1 AVAFAGAPS
10 RPRPLRERKESVTMA
25 EFGENKSAVG
35 PPVAGWKAASG
46 GAGASLE
53 THREEPVS
61 NGNCG
66 APDTVKRVQNES
78 SCESPTWEGTGPD
91 SASKAIPRRSSLIK
105 DGSRAGR
112 ERKKTVSF
120 SSSLSEK
127 KISSAA
133 DCIHSMVEGS
143 ELKKI
148 RTNSRV
154 YQRYYLL
161 DAGLQALC
169 WEPSKKESDKARI
182 SLASIREVRTG
193 RNTETFRTSGVY
205 EQISED
211 CAFSIIYG
219 EMYESLDLVANSAE
233 VANIWVTGLRYLMQY
248 GKHALDMLASSQDS
262 LRLIWLEQ
270 LFSSAADSDRQEDI
284 EEGIRLQS
292 AIRMILNVNPGVSS
306 TKVEH
311 RFKELQRVREKMCG
325 LSLDNGSGVR
335 DHSDNKSQTGR
346 NERVTKQEFIE
357 VFHDFCTRPEIY
369 FLLVQFS
376 SNKEFLD
383 TKDLMRF
390 LEAEQGMAQVSEET
404 SLKLIHSHEP
414 SEEGRQ
420 QGYLS
425 LDGFTSYLTSAE
437 CQLFDREHNIV
448 CQDMSQ
454 PLSHYYINSSHNT
467 YLIEDQFRGP
477 SDISG
482 YIRALKMGC
491 RCVEVDVWDGPDDAP
506 VVCTGHTLSP
516 PLSLRCVLEAIG
528 KFAFVASDYP
538 LIVCIENHC
547 SLQQQKVMWQHL
559 IRILGERLYSDPPD
573 TGESYLPS
581 PHALRHRILLK
592 GKKLGPGPDGEDGE
606 VSEEDEGAEM
616 CQKMKAA
623 NSSGA
628 APGGNEKDTVQKSV
642 SFIAVTQTNPL
653 LPPKR
658 FQLLKELSDLVTLCR
673 SVSFIDF
680 PTSTKSQK
688 PWELC
693 SFHESLAVR
702 LAGESPGD
710 FVNHNKHFLSR
721 VYPSPMRIDSS
732 NMNPQDLWKCGCQI
746 VSMNFQTAGLMMDL
760 NTAWFRQ
767 NGNCGYVLRP
777 AIMRQEVSYF
787 SADTRDTVPGVSPQ
801 LLHVK
806 VISGQNLPKPR
817 GSEAKGDV
825 VDPYVYV
832 EIHGIP
838 ADCTERHTR
847 TVTQNGDNP
856 IFDESFEFQINLP
869 ELAMVRF
876 VVLDDDFIGDEF
888 IGQYTIP
895 LECLQPGYRHVPLQS
910 LTGEELPHAKLFVH
924 VALTNR
930 RGGGKP
936 HKRGLSVRKARKGRD
951 YTALRDLGV
960 RAVDDVFKMAAP
972 LLREATD
979 LRENMQNSVAVF
991 RELCGVSAV
1000 ANLMQCVLALGSR
1013 VSGPDGAPLLL
1024 FDLQDHF
1031 PTLEPQGPMPDVLRR
1046 VVATYEMMVQASR
1059 AVIEFSDGI
1068 HDRILYIQTT
1078 AMESHEKLQSLAAK
1092 EGLKGRKVSRALESF
1107 SWNITILKGQ
1117 ADLLKHAKA
1126 EVQENMKQVH
1136 DAALTGNLTKESV
1149 GVRRVRSQTR
1159 RGPEDKLTTSA
1170 RGPSA

>member
-1 AVAFAGAPS
+1 
-10 RPRPLRERKESVTMA
+10 MA
-25 EFGENKSAVG
+25 EFRDKKQCAVG
-35 PPVAGWKAASG
+35 SPVADWKAASG
-46 GAGASLE
+46 GAGANLVD
-53 THREEPVS
+53 RGEPVS
-61 NGNCG
+61 NGNCS
-66 APDTVKRVQNES
+66 ATSDPVRRVQKQS
-78 SCESPTWEGTGPD
+78 SCESPTWESAGSD

-148 RTNSRV
+148 RPNSRV
-154 YQRYYLL
+154 YQRYYML
-161 DAGLQALC
+161 DTGLQALC

-182 SLASIREVRTG
+182 SLTSIREVRTG
-193 RNTETFRTSGVY
+193 RNTDTFRTSGVY

-219 EMYESLDLVANSAE
+219 DVYENLDLVANSAE

-262 LRLIWLEQ
+262 LRLDWLEQ
-270 LFSSAADSDRQEDI
+270 LFSSTAVSEGLED
-284 EEGIRLQS
+284 EDEGIRLRSAVKLIQS
-292 AIRMILNVNPGVSS
+292 VNPGVSS
-306 TKVEH
+306 GKVEH
-311 RFKELQRVREKMCG
+311 RFKELQRVREKVSG
-325 LSLDNGSGVR
+325 LMLNNGSGVK
-335 DHSDNKSQTGR
+335 DHVETKRPLGR
-346 NERVTKQEFIE
+346 NERVTKPEFIE

-390 LEAEQGMAQVSEET
+390 LEAEQGMTQVSEET
-404 SLKLIHSHEP
+404 SLKLIQSHEP
-414 SEEGRQ
+414 SEKGRQ

-437 CQLFDREHNIV
+437 CNLFDREHGAV

-467 YLIEDQFRGP
+467 YLIEDQFKGP

-491 RCVEVDVWDGPDDAP
+491 RCVEVDVWDGSDEEP

-528 KFAFVASDYP
+528 RFAFAASDYP
-538 LIVCIENHC
+538 LILCVENHC
-547 SLQQQKVMWQHL
+547 SLHQQETMWKHL
-559 IRILGERLYSDPPD
+559 MGVLGDKLYISPPD
-573 TGESYLPS
+573 EEDSYLPS
-581 PHALRHRILLK
+581 PHVLRHRILLK
-592 GKKLGPGPDGEDGE
+592 GKKLGPGSDGEDGV
-606 VSEEDEGAEM
+606 VSEEDEGAET
-616 CQKMKAA
+616 CQRMKEA
-623 NSSGA
+623 NSGGA
-628 APGGNEKDTVQKSV
+628 TPGGSEKELEKSV
-642 SFIAVTQTNPL
+642 TQSH
-653 LPPKR
+653 PPHPPSKQ
-658 FQLLKELSDLVTLCR
+658 FQLLKELSDLVALCR
-673 SVSFIDF
+673 SVSFTDF
-680 PTSTKSQK
+680 PTSSKSQK

-702 LAGESPGD
+702 LTSESPGD

-787 SADTRDTVPGVSPQ
+787 SADTRETVPGVSPQ

-817 GSEAKGDV
+817 GSGAKGDV

-838 ADCTERHTR
+838 ADCTERRTR
-847 TVTQNGDNP
+847 TVIQDGDNP

-888 IGQYTIP
+888 IGQYTIS
-895 LECLQPGYRHVPLQS
+895 LECLQPGYRHVPLQC

-936 HKRGLSVRKARKGRD
+936 HKRGLSVRKARKGRN

-960 RAVDDVFKMAAP
+960 RAVDEVFKIVAP

-1000 ANLMQCVLALGSR
+1000 ANLMQCVLALSSR
-1013 VSGPDGAPLLL
+1013 VSGPDGMPLLL
-1024 FDLQDHF
+1024 FDLRDQY
-1031 PTLEPQGPMPDVLRR
+1031 PTLEARGPLPDVLRR
-1046 VVATYEMMVQASR
+1046 VVSTYEMMVQASR
-1059 AVIEFSDGI
+1059 AVMDLSDGI
-1068 HDRILYIQTT
+1068 YDRILHIQTM
-1078 AMESHEKLQSLAAK
+1078 AMEFHEKLQSLAVK
-1092 EGLKGRKVSRALESF
+1092 EGLKGCKVTRALESF

-1117 ADLLKHAKA
+1117 SDLLKRAKA
-1126 EVQENMKQVH
+1126 EVQENTKQVH
-1136 DAALTGNLTKESV
+1136 DAALTGNLSKESQ
-1149 GVRRVRSQTR
+1149 GVTRVRSQTR
-1159 RGPEDKLTTSA
+1159 RGQEDKATTSTGGA
-1170 RGPSA
+1170 SA

>member
-1 AVAFAGAPS
+1 MS
-10 RPRPLRERKESVTMA
+10 
-25 EFGENKSAVG
+25 EFGSHKKNDVG
-35 PPVAGWKAASG
+35 PPVAEGWRAACG
-46 GAGASLE
+46 GASAGMSVEA
-53 THREEPVS
+53 HRGGEPVS
-61 NGNCG
+61 NGSCS
-66 APDTVKRVQNES
+66 ASDAVKRVQNES
-78 SCESPTWEGTGPD
+78 GCESPTWENPGSE
-91 SASKAIPRRSSLIK
+91 SALKSAIPRRSSLIK

-112 ERKKTVSF
+112 EKKKTVSF
-120 SSSLSEK
+120 SSSLAEK

-133 DCIHSMVEGS
+133 GCIHSMVEGS

-148 RTNSRV
+148 RPNSRV

-161 DAGLQALC
+161 DAGLQALF

-182 SLASIREVRTG
+182 FLDSIREVRTG

-248 GKHALDMLASSQDS
+248 GRHALDILANSQDS
-262 LRLIWLEQ
+262 LRLRWLEQ
-270 LFSSAADSDRQEDI
+270 LFSSAADQNKQEVI
-284 EEGIRLQS
+284 EEGIPLQS
-292 AIRMILNVNPGVSS
+292 AVKLVQSVNPGVSS
-306 TKVEH
+306 GKVEH
-311 RFKELQRVREKMCG
+311 RFKEIQRLREKTGALTSCNE
-325 LSLDNGSGVR
+325 SATK
-335 DHSDNKSQTGR
+335 DHAE
-346 NERVTKQEFIE
+346 NEKPSARKEQVTKQEFIE

-376 SNKEFLD
+376 SNKEYLD
-383 TKDLMRF
+383 AKDLMRF
-390 LEAEQGMAQVSEET
+390 IEAEQGVAQASEEM
-404 SLKLIHSHEP
+404 SLQLIQAHEP

-420 QGYLS
+420 QGHLS
-425 LDGFTSYLTSAE
+425 LDGFTSYLTSSE
-437 CQLFDREHNIV
+437 CHLFDREHDTV

-477 SDISG
+477 ADKSG

-491 RCVEVDVWDGPDDAP
+491 RCVEVDVWDGPDGEP
-506 VVCTGHTLSP
+506 VVCTGHSLSR
-516 PLSLRCVLEAIG
+516 PLALHSVLEAIA
-528 KFAFVASDYP
+528 KFAFVASEYP
-538 LIVCIENHC
+538 LILCVENHC
-547 SLQQQKVMWQHL
+547 SLQQQKVLLQHL
-559 IRILGERLYSDPPD
+559 TRILGEKLYRDLPAE
-573 TGESYLPS
+573 GALYLPS
-581 PHALRHRILLK
+581 PEELRHRILLK
-592 GKKLGPGPDGEDGE
+592 GKKLGPDSDGE

-616 CQKMKAA
+616 SQRIKAVNA
-623 NSSGA
+623 
-628 APGGNEKDTVQKSV
+628 GGTEKDIVQKSV
-642 SFIAVTQTNPL
+642 SLTSVPQSNMPH
-653 LPPKR
+653 PSPKR
-658 FQLLKELSDLVTLCR
+658 FQLLRELSDLVTLCH
-673 SVSFIDF
+673 SVGFKDF
-680 PTSTKSQK
+680 KTSSKAQK

-693 SFHESLAVR
+693 SFHESLALR
-702 LAGESPGD
+702 LAGDSPGD

-721 VYPSPMRIDSS
+721 VYPNPMRIDSS

-767 NGNCGYVLRP
+767 NGTCGYVLRP
-777 AIMRQEVSYF
+777 DIMRQEVSYF
-787 SADTRDTVPGVSPQ
+787 SADTKDTVPGVSPQ

-806 VISGQNLPKPR
+806 VISGQNLPKPK
-817 GSEAKGDV
+817 GSGAKGDV

-838 ADCTERHTR
+838 ADCSERRTR
-847 TVTQNGDNP
+847 TVRQNGDNP

-910 LTGEELPHAKLFVH
+910 LTGEDLPHAKLFVH

-936 HKRGLSVRKARKGRD
+936 YKRGLSVRKTRKGRE

-960 RAVDDVFKMAAP
+960 RTVDEVFKMAAP
-972 LLREATD
+972 LLREAAD
-979 LRENMQNSVAVF
+979 LRGNMQNSVAVF

-1013 VSGPDGAPLLL
+1013 VSGPEGTPLLL
-1024 FDLQDHF
+1024 FDLRDSY
-1031 PTLEPQGPMPDVLRR
+1031 PTLEPQGPLPDVLRR
-1046 VVATYEMMVQASR
+1046 VVSTYDTMVNASK
-1059 AVIEFSDGI
+1059 AVMESADAIYEK
-1068 HDRILYIQTT
+1068 ILHIQTM
-1078 AMESHEKLQSLAAK
+1078 AMEFHEKLQSLAMK
-1092 EGLKGRKVSRALESF
+1092 EGLKGSKVSRALESF

-1126 EVQENMKQVH
+1126 EVEENMKQSP
-1136 DAALTGNLTKESV
+1136 L
-1149 GVRRVRSQTR
+1149 
-1159 RGPEDKLTTSA
+1159 GPMCYLN
-1170 RGPSA
+1170 PSYCTCHTDQLQRC

>member
-1 AVAFAGAPS
+1 
-10 RPRPLRERKESVTMA
+10 
-25 EFGENKSAVG
+25 
-35 PPVAGWKAASG
+35 
-46 GAGASLE
+46 
-53 THREEPVS
+53 
-61 NGNCG
+61 
-66 APDTVKRVQNES
+66 
-78 SCESPTWEGTGPD
+78 
-91 SASKAIPRRSSLIK
+91 
-105 DGSRAGR
+105 
-112 ERKKTVSF
+112 
-120 SSSLSEK
+120 
-127 KISSAA
+127 
-133 DCIHSMVEGS
+133 
-143 ELKKI
+143 
-148 RTNSRV
+148 
-154 YQRYYLL
+154 
-161 DAGLQALC
+161 
-169 WEPSKKESDKARI
+169 
-182 SLASIREVRTG
+182 
-193 RNTETFRTSGVY
+193 
-205 EQISED
+205 
-211 CAFSIIYG
+211 
-219 EMYESLDLVANSAE
+219 
-233 VANIWVTGLRYLMQY
+233 MQY

-262 LRLIWLEQ
+262 LRIGWLEQ
-270 LFSSAADSDRQEDI
+270 WFSSAAESDGQEDAK
-284 EEGIRLQS
+284 EGIRLQL
-292 AIRMILNVNPGVSS
+292 AIKLIQGVNPGVGRG
-306 TKVEH
+306 KVEH
-311 RFKELQRVREKMCG
+311 RFKELQRVRERMCG
-325 LSLDNGSGVR
+325 LTLDTKSGVK
-335 DHSDNKSQTGR
+335 DHGENKRLIGR
-346 NERVTKQEFIE
+346 NEGVTRQEFIE

-404 SLKLIHSHEP
+404 SLKLIQAHEP
-414 SEEGRQ
+414 SEQGRQ

-437 CQLFDREHNIV
+437 CHLFDREHDTV

-454 PLSHYYINSSHNT
+454 PLSHYYISSSHNT

-491 RCVEVDVWDGPDDAP
+491 RCVEVDVWDGPDEEP

-516 PLSLRCVLEAIG
+516 PLVLRCVLEAIG
-528 KFAFVASDYP
+528 KFAFVASQYP
-538 LIVCIENHC
+538 LIICIENHC

-559 IRILGERLYSDPPD
+559 IGILGKSLYTDPPYE
-573 TGESYLPS
+573 GESYLPS
-581 PHALRHRILLK
+581 PHALRNRILLK
-592 GKKLGPGPDGEDGE
+592 GKKLGPGSDGEDGE

-616 CQKMKAA
+616 CQRMKAA
-623 NSSGA
+623 ANSGGTV
-628 APGGNEKDTVQKSV
+628 PGGNEKDMVQKSV
-642 SFIAVTQTNPL
+642 SFTAVTQSNPPHL
-653 LPPKR
+653 LPKR

-673 SVSFIDF
+673 SVLFIDF
-680 PTSTKSQK
+680 PTSSKSQN

-702 LAGESPGD
+702 LASESPGD

-806 VISGQNLPKPR
+806 VISGQNLPKPK
-817 GSEAKGDV
+817 GAGAKGDV

-838 ADCTERHTR
+838 ADCTERRTR

-856 IFDESFEFQINLP
+856 VFDESFEFQINLP

-876 VVLDDDFIGDEF
+876 VVLDDDFIGDDF

-895 LECLQPGYRHVPLQS
+895 LDCLQPGYRHVPLQS
-910 LTGEELPHAKLFVH
+910 LTGEELTHAKLFVH

-936 HKRGLSVRKARKGRD
+936 YKRGLSVRKARKGRD

-960 RAVDDVFKMAAP
+960 RAVDEVFKMAAP
-972 LLREATD
+972 PLREATD

-1000 ANLMQCVLALGSR
+1000 ANLMQCVLALGSS

-1024 FDLQDHF
+1024 FDLRDHY
-1031 PTLEPQGPMPDVLRR
+1031 PTLEPQGPLPDILRR
-1046 VVATYEMMVQASR
+1046 VVSTYETMVQTSR
-1059 AVIEFSDGI
+1059 AVIELSDGLY
-1068 HDRILYIQTT
+1068 DRILHIQTM
-1078 AMESHEKLQSLAAK
+1078 AMEFHEKLQTLAAK
-1092 EGLKGRKVSRALESF
+1092 EGLRGRKVSRALESF

-1117 ADLLKHAKA
+1117 ADRLKHAKA

-1136 DAALTGNLTKESV
+1136 DAALAGNLTKESP
-1149 GVRRVRSQTR
+1149 GVRRVCSQTR
-1159 RGPEDKLTTSA
+1159 RGQDD
-1170 RGPSA
+1170 

>member
-1 AVAFAGAPS
+1 E
-10 RPRPLRERKESVTMA
+10 LNTESQWLT
-25 EFGENKSAVG
+25 
-35 PPVAGWKAASG
+35 
-46 GAGASLE
+46 
-53 THREEPVS
+53 
-61 NGNCG
+61 
-66 APDTVKRVQNES
+66 
-78 SCESPTWEGTGPD
+78 
-91 SASKAIPRRSSLIK
+91 
-105 DGSRAGR
+105 
-112 ERKKTVSF
+112 
-120 SSSLSEK
+120 
-127 KISSAA
+127 ISSIY
-133 DCIHSMVEGS
+133 CFQVEGS

-148 RTNSRV
+148 RPNSRV

-219 EMYESLDLVANSAE
+219 DVYENLDLVANSAE
-233 VANIWVTGLRYLMQY
+233 VANIWVTGLRCDTI
-248 GKHALDMLASSQDS
+248 K
-262 LRLIWLEQ
+262 W
-270 LFSSAADSDRQEDI
+270 
-284 EEGIRLQS
+284 IRLQS
-292 AIRMILNVNPGVSS
+292 AIKLIQSVNPGVSGG
-306 TKVEH
+306 KVEH

-325 LSLDNGSGVR
+325 LDNGSGVK
-335 DHSDNKSQTGR
+335 DHNEPKRLMGR

-390 LEAEQGMAQVSEET
+390 LEAEQGMT
-404 SLKLIHSHEP
+404 SLKLIQSHEP

-437 CQLFDREHNIV
+437 CHLFDWEHDTV

-491 RCVEVDVWDGPDDAP
+491 RCVEVDVWDGPDEQP

-516 PLSLRCVLEAIG
+516 PLALRCVIEAIG
-528 KFAFVASDYP
+528 RFAFVASEYP
-538 LIVCIENHC
+538 LIICIENHC
-547 SLQQQKVMWQHL
+547 SLRQQKVMWKHL
-559 IRILGERLYSDPPD
+559 TDILGERLYTNPPHEGD
-573 TGESYLPS
+573 LYLPS
-581 PHALRHRILLK
+581 PHTLRHRILLR
-592 GKKLGPGPDGEDGE
+592 GKKLGPGSDGEDGE
-606 VSEEDEGAEM
+606 VSEEDEGAEI
-616 CQKMKAA
+616 
-623 NSSGA
+623 
-628 APGGNEKDTVQKSV
+628 EKDTLQKSFTFTALPQ
-642 SFIAVTQTNPL
+642 SNNPPQ
-653 LPPKR
+653 LPFKR
-658 FQLLKELSDLVTLCR
+658 FQLLKELSDLVTLCC
-673 SVSFIDF
+673 SVGFIDF
-680 PTSTKSQK
+680 PTSSKNQK

-702 LAGESPGD
+702 LAGDSPGD

-721 VYPSPMRIDSS
+721 VYPNPMRIDSS

-777 AIMRQEVSYF
+777 AIMRQEVS
-787 SADTRDTVPGVSPQ
+787 PLIIQ
-801 LLHVK
+801 
-806 VISGQNLPKPR
+806 VISGQNLPRPR

-838 ADCTERHTR
+838 ADCTERRTR
-847 TVTQNGDNP
+847 TVIQNGDNP

-876 VVLDDDFIGDEF
+876 VVLDDDFIGDDF
-888 IGQYTIP
+888 IGQYTIS

-930 RGGGKP
+930 RGGGKEGEES
-936 HKRGLSVRKARKGRD
+936 RGKMNGRD
-951 YTALRDLGV
+951 G
-960 RAVDDVFKMAAP
+960 
-972 LLREATD
+972 
-979 LRENMQNSVAVF
+979 
-991 RELCGVSAV
+991 
-1000 ANLMQCVLALGSR
+1000 
-1013 VSGPDGAPLLL
+1013 
-1024 FDLQDHF
+1024 
-1031 PTLEPQGPMPDVLRR
+1031 
-1046 VVATYEMMVQASR
+1046 
-1059 AVIEFSDGI
+1059 
-1068 HDRILYIQTT
+1068 
-1078 AMESHEKLQSLAAK
+1078 
-1092 EGLKGRKVSRALESF
+1092 
-1107 SWNITILKGQ
+1107 
-1117 ADLLKHAKA
+1117 
-1126 EVQENMKQVH
+1126 
-1136 DAALTGNLTKESV
+1136 
-1149 GVRRVRSQTR
+1149 
-1159 RGPEDKLTTSA
+1159 
-1170 RGPSA
+1170 

>member
-1 AVAFAGAPS
+1 
-10 RPRPLRERKESVTMA
+10 MA
-25 EFGENKSAVG
+25 EFGGNKSAAG

-46 GAGASLE
+46 GAGVSLE
-53 THREEPVS
+53 THRGEPVS
-61 NGNCG
+61 NGNCSVS
-66 APDTVKRVQNES
+66 DTVKRVQNES
-78 SCESPTWEGTGPD
+78 GCESPTWESSGSD

-143 ELKKI
+143 ELKKV

-219 EMYESLDLVANSAE
+219 ELYESLDLVANSAE
-233 VANIWVTGLRYLMQY
+233 VANIWVTGLRYLKQY

-262 LRLIWLEQ
+262 LRHVWLEQ
-270 LFSSAADSDRQEDI
+270 LFSSAADSDGHEDVD
-284 EEGIRLQS
+284 EGIRLQS
-292 AIRMILNVNPGVSS
+292 AVSLIQSVNPGVNGG
-306 TKVEH
+306 KVEH
-311 RFKELQRVREKMCG
+311 RFKELQRVRERMCG
-325 LSLDNGSGVR
+325 
-335 DHSDNKSQTGR
+335 

-404 SLKLIHSHEP
+404 SLKLIQSHEP

-425 LDGFTSYLTSAE
+425 LDGFTSYLTSSE
-437 CQLFDREHNIV
+437 CHLFEREHGIV

-491 RCVEVDVWDGPDDAP
+491 RCVEVDVWDGPDEEP
-506 VVCTGHTLSP
+506 VVCTGHSLSP
-516 PLSLRCVLEAIG
+516 PLAWRCVLEAIG
-528 KFAFVASDYP
+528 KYAFVASEYP

-547 SLQQQKVMWQHL
+547 SHQQQKVMWQHL
-559 IRILGERLYSDPPD
+559 MRILGERIHTDPPD
-573 TGESYLPS
+573 GGESYLPS
-581 PHALRHRILLK
+581 PDALRHRILLK
-592 GKKLGPGPDGEDGE
+592 GKKLGSGSDVEDGE

-616 CQKMKAA
+616 CQRL
-623 NSSGA
+623 
-628 APGGNEKDTVQKSV
+628 KS
-642 SFIAVTQTNPL
+642 NPPQ

-658 FQLLKELSDLVTLCR
+658 FQLLKELSDLVTLCCSIR
-673 SVSFIDF
+673 FTDF
-680 PTSTKSQK
+680 QTSSEKQKS
-688 PWELC
+688 WELC
-693 SFHESLAVR
+693 SFHETLALR
-702 LAGESPGD
+702 LASESPGD

-767 NGNCGYVLRP
+767 NGSCGYVLRP

-817 GSEAKGDV
+817 GSGAKGNV

-838 ADCTERHTR
+838 ADCTERRTR

-972 LLREATD
+972 QLREATD

-991 RELCGVSAV
+991 RELCGVSVV

-1013 VSGPDGAPLLL
+1013 VSGPDGVPLIL
-1024 FDLQDHF
+1024 FDLRDQY
-1031 PTLEPQGPMPDVLRR
+1031 PTLEPQGPLPDVLRR
-1046 VVATYEMMVQASR
+1046 VVSTYDMMVQASR
-1059 AVIEFSDGI
+1059 AVIELSDGI
-1068 HDRILYIQTT
+1068 HDKILHIQTM
-1078 AMESHEKLQSLAAK
+1078 AMEFHEKLQSLAAK

-1136 DAALTGNLTKESV
+1136 DAALTGNLTKECA
-1149 GVRRVRSQTR
+1149 GVRRVQQKS
-1159 RGPEDKLTTSA
+1159 
-1170 RGPSA
+1170 